1 MNGVAVIRQL
11 LTAYDPLTALVPVER
26 ISAGI
31 LPQGIELPA
40 ISIMSVS
47 ATDRNIPNPGARRQV
62 TERVQVTV
70 MSADYPALKAAI
82 AQVKKAG
89 ADRMPIAAGLAA
101 VTVHTDGM
109 GPDFMNEEASIYMQ
123 PIDFRVTYSEERS

>member
-40 ISIMSVS
+40 VSIMSVS

-62 TERVQVTV
+62 AERVQVTV
-70 MSADYPALKAAI
+70 MSADYPALKAVM

-89 ADRMPIAAGLAA
+89 ADKMPAVAGISN

-109 GPDFMNEEASIYMQ
+109 GPDFMNEAASIYMQ
-123 PIDFRVTYSEERS
+123 PLDFRVTYLETR